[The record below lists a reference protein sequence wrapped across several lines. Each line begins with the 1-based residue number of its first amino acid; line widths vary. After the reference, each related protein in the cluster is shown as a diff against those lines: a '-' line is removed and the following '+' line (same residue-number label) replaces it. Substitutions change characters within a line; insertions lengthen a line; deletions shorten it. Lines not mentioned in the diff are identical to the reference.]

1 MSFYREHTFE
11 LKNVDW
17 PNLITEIWFKKT
29 VVELIPSK
37 APISPKVDQRFK
49 FLERTD
55 FKLFEKDELE
65 LVLKE
70 KLAFAVAD
78 FKEIIESAANNPL
91 PSEDILPDSEFEFV
105 ELLIHQIDVSFIV
118 TLIDEILRNSIS

>member
-1 MSFYREHTFE
+1 MSFTKQQTFE
-11 LKNVDW
+11 LENVDW

-37 APISPKVDQRFK
+37 EPSFPKVGQRFK
-49 FLERTD
+49 FSDRTD

-70 KLAFAVAD
+70 KLVFAIAD
-78 FKEIIESAANNPL
+78 FKEIVESAANNPL
-91 PSEDILPDSEFEFV
+91 PSEDILPDSEFQFV
-105 ELLIHQIDVSFIV
+105 ELLVHQIDVSFIV
-118 TLIDEILRNSIS
+118 TLIDKILRNSIS

>member
-1 MSFYREHTFE
+1 MSFTKQHTFE
-11 LKNVDW
+11 LENVDW

-37 APISPKVDQRFK
+37 EPSFPKVGQRFK
-49 FLERTD
+49 FSDRTD

-70 KLAFAVAD
+70 KLVFAIAD
-78 FKEIIESAANNPL
+78 FK
-91 PSEDILPDSEFEFV
+91 
-105 ELLIHQIDVSFIV
+105 
-118 TLIDEILRNSIS
+118 